1 MKCFIFKIVKFA
13 FHVFSYFLN
22 RIKTLFA
29 FVTVLTFALLVQK
42 QWLVSCWFLGV
53 N

>member
-22 RIKTLFA
+22 KIKTLICICHCVDICTSGA
-29 FVTVLTFALLVQK
+29 KAV
-42 QWLVSCWFLGV
+42 VS
-53 N
+53 